1 MSLAIIS
8 NLVILLLLIV
18 FNSDEIIVVVSIIIN
33 TKIILN
39 LQLKYC
45 SLYCLTCLI
54 INVS

>member
-18 FNSDEIIVVVSIIIN
+18 FNSDEIIVVVSLIIN

-45 SLYCLTCLI
+45 SLLR
-54 INVS
+54 INIA